1 MVWST
6 GLPSSAGV
14 VLASSGNQTSSV
26 ITGLVIGFV
35 VLDIVVIT
43 ICFLAVRGRQPPRD

>member
-1 MVWST
+1 MMWSM
-6 GLPSSAGV
+6 GLAASAGST
-14 VLASSGNQTSSV
+14 LASSGNQTSSV

-43 ICFLAVRGRQPPRD
+43 ICVLAVRGRNPPRN